1 MPDPQTNLN
10 LLESGAIDFNLI
22 APAQEAILRKSAA
35 KLAFYAV
42 PTALIAGIALN
53 LSHAPLDDPVVR
65 RAIVQSI
72 DRDAISQKVTFG
84 RYPVADSDRPRFS
97 WAFDPTVKEP
107 PYDPDAA
114 DAALDA
120 AGWNWTPGVRVKNG
134 RRLEL
139 TYVQFPETA
148 TGVRVATLVQREL
161 HDRGFDVTLKSITNA
176 QLFLPASEGGILAT
190 GRFDLAYVPWAM
202 GADPD
207 DRFLLGCAGAEKN
220 YMRYCNPAVDRLEGE
235 AVSEPNRL
243 ERRARY
249 RAIDRIVAR
258 DVPIVYLFNPSYV
271 WAYRP
276 QLRGFAPNA
285 FIPTWNAY
293 DWSLR

>member
-1 MPDPQTNLN
+1 
-10 LLESGAIDFNLI
+10 
-22 APAQEAILRKSAA
+22 
-35 KLAFYAV
+35 V

-53 LSHAPLDDPVVR
+53 VSHPPLDDPRVR
-65 RAIVQSI
+65 RAIAQSI
-72 DRDAISQKVTFG
+72 DRAGISTKITFG

-97 WAFDPTVKEP
+97 WA
-107 PYDPDAA
+107 YDPQIREPAYDPAAA

-120 AGWNWTPGVRVKNG
+120 AGWHRSPDGVREKNG

-161 HDRGFDVTLKSITNA
+161 HDRGFDVTLKSISNA
-176 QLFLPASEGGILAT
+176 QLFLPASEGGVLAL
-190 GRFDLAYVPWAM
+190 GRFDMAYIPWAM

-207 DRFLLGCAGAEKN
+207 DRFLLGCVGAGKN
-220 YMRYCNPAVDRLEGE
+220 YMRYCDPAVDRLEGA
-235 AVSEPNRL
+235 AVADPNRL
-243 ERRARY
+243 ERREQY

-258 DVPIVYLFNPSYV
+258 DVPILYLFNPSYV
-271 WAYRP
+271 YAYRP
-276 QLRGFAPNA
+276 QLQGFAPNA